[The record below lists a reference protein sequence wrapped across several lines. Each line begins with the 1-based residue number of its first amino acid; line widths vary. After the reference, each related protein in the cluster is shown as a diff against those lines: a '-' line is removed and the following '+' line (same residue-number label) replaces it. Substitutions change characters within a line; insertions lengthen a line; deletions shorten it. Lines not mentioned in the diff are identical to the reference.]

1 MLVLTRKSEQSI
13 RIGKDVIITVL
24 ECTNGH
30 AKIGISAPKEIPVH
44 REEIYKKIQDKNK
57 ESILSQNLPS
67 NLLKSFSEKSNS

>member
-24 ECTNGH
+24 ECSNSH
-30 AKIGISAPKEIPVH
+30 VKIGISAPKDIPVH

-57 ESILSQNLPS
+57 ESVLSQNLPS
-67 NLLKSFSEKSNS
+67 NILKSFSKKS